1 MLELKSQKVWK
12 ILNAKQLKGAFVQ
25 LSLIILWP
33 PSIPRLYGE
42 SFVFPCFAC
51 SHFVLDLILH
61 LLGQSAN
68 FPQVCIRREAGY
80 CSIGWLQSDDPDSF
94 KVILIIFMNSM
105 KLFLPSH
112 FQSNGYEFCAQR
124 IQQHLI
130 PAESWQHELFF
141 PIERLFHWSGHNT
154 RLELV
159 FGVIT

>member
-68 FPQVCIRREAGY
+68 FPQVCIRRETGY

-112 FQSNGYEFCAQR
+112 FQSMNINSVLNEVNNIWFQLSRGSTNYFSQLNGCSTDR
-124 IQQHLI
+124 VTILG
-130 PAESWQHELFF
+130 W
-141 PIERLFHWSGHNT
+141 N
-154 RLELV
+154 
-159 FGVIT
+159 